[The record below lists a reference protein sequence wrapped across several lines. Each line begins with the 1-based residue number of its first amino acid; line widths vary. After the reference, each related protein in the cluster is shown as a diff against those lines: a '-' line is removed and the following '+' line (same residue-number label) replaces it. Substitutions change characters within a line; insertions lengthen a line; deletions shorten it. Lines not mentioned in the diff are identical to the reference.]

1 MKTDTD
7 MASFR
12 LDRAISIGLVHPFSH
27 MLRRQRA
34 PRVPI
39 LMYHGMQSEL
49 GARHPYYETNTSRER
64 FAAHMKFL
72 HDNGYSTVN
81 LHEALESMMTGRNGG
96 KRVVI
101 TFDDGFRDF
110 YTHAFPILAEYNFKA
125 TMFIVSGLTGNET
138 VVAEGKE
145 YMTWSEVREIHAHGI
160 QIGSHT
166 VNHPEL
172 YKLSPNQ
179 VEYEVRQSKETIE
192 NELGEAIQSFAYP
205 YAFPEDDKKFTSH
218 LRELLQTHGYE
229 NGVCTIIGTARP
241 DDDWFFMP
249 RLPVNSFD
257 DLRFLE
263 AKLEGGYDWL
273 HKPQYLFKMTKKFW
287 QEQGQAVESR

>member
-1 MKTDTD
+1 MT
-7 MASFR
+7 SFR
-12 LDRAISIGLVHPFSH
+12 LDRAISIGLVHPVSH

-39 LMYHGMQSEL
+39 LMYHGLQSEL
-49 GARHPYYETNTSRER
+49 GARHPYFETNTSREL

-72 HDNGYSTVN
+72 DENGYTTVN
-81 LHEALESMMTGRNGG
+81 LNEALEAMMTGRNSE

-110 YTHAFPILAEYNFKA
+110 YTDAFPILAEYNFKA
-125 TMFIVSGLTGNET
+125 TMFIVSGLTANET
-138 VVAEGKE
+138 VRAEGKE
-145 YMTWSEVREIHAHGI
+145 YMTWAEVREIHARGI

-166 VNHPEL
+166 VSHPEL
-172 YKLSPNQ
+172 YKLTPNQ
-179 VEYEVRQSKETIE
+179 LEYEVRQSKETIE
-192 NELGEAIQSFAYP
+192 DELGEAIQSFAYP
-205 YAFPEDDKKFTSH
+205 YAFPEDDKKFTAR

-229 NGVCTIIGTARP
+229 NGVSTIIGTATAN
-241 DDDWFFMP
+241 DNWFFMP

-287 QEQGQAVESR
+287 QEQGQAIESR

>member
-1 MKTDTD
+1 MSTMTT
-7 MASFR
+7 FR
-12 LDRAISIGLVHPFSH
+12 LDRAISIGLARPVSH

-39 LMYHGMQSEL
+39 LMYHGLQMEV
-49 GARHPYYETNTSRER
+49 GGRHPYFETNTSREQ

-72 HDNGYSTVN
+72 DENGYTTVN
-81 LHEALESMMTGRNGG
+81 LNEALEAMMTGRNSDN
-96 KRVVI
+96 RVVI

-138 VVAEGKE
+138 VRADGKE
-145 YMTWSEVREIHAHGI
+145 YMTWAEVREIHAHGI

-172 YKLSPNQ
+172 YKLSPKE

-192 NELGEAIQSFAYP
+192 DGLGEAIRSFSYP
-205 YAFPEDDKKFTSH
+205 YAFPEQDKKFTAQ
-218 LRELLQTHGYE
+218 LQEMLQTHGYE
-229 NGVCTIIGTARP
+229 NGVSTILGTAGA
-241 DDDWFFMP
+241 DDNWFFMP

-257 DLRFLE
+257 DLRLLN

-273 HKPQYLFKMTKKFW
+273 HAAQKAYKKVIKRFI
-287 QEQGQAVESR
+287 ESPAHH

>member
-1 MKTDTD
+1 MTT
-7 MASFR
+7 FR
-12 LDRAISIGLVHPFSH
+12 LDRAISIGLARPVSH
-27 MLRRQRA
+27 MLRRQSA

-39 LMYHGMQSEL
+39 LMYHGMQSEV
-49 GARHPYYETNTSRER
+49 GGRHPYFETNTSREQ

-72 HDNGYSTVN
+72 DENGYTTVN
-81 LHEALESMMTGRNGG
+81 LNEALEAMMTGRNSEN
-96 KRVVI
+96 RVVI

-125 TMFIVSGLTGNET
+125 TMFIVSGLTANET
-138 VVAEGKE
+138 VRADGKE

-172 YKLSPNQ
+172 YKLSPKE

-192 NELGEAIQSFAYP
+192 DELGEAIQSFAYP

-218 LRELLQTHGYE
+218 LQELLQTHGYE
-229 NGVCTIIGTARP
+229 NGVSTIIGTARS
-241 DDDWFFMP
+241 DDNWFFMP
-249 RLPVNSFD
+249 RLPVNSYD
-257 DLRFLE
+257 DLRFLA

-287 QEQGQAVESR
+287 QEQGQTVESR

>member
-1 MKTDTD
+1 MSTMT
-7 MASFR
+7 AFR
-12 LDRAISIGLVHPFSH
+12 LDRAISIGLVHPVSH
-27 MLRRQRA
+27 MLRKQRA

-39 LMYHGMQSEL
+39 LMYHGMQQEV
-49 GARHPYYETNTSRER
+49 GGRHPYFETNTSRER

-72 HDNGYSTVN
+72 HENGYTTVN
-81 LHEALESMMTGRNGG
+81 LNEALESMMTGRNSE

-101 TFDDGFRDF
+101 TFDDGLRDF

-125 TMFIVSGLTGNET
+125 TMFIVSGLTANET
-138 VVAEGKE
+138 VCADGKE
-145 YMTWSEVREIHAHGI
+145 YMTWAEVREVHARGI

-172 YKLSPNQ
+172 YSLGPKE

-192 NELGEAIQSFAYP
+192 DELGEAIQSFAYP

-218 LRELLQTHGYE
+218 LQELLQTHGYE
-229 NGVCTIIGTARP
+229 NGVCTIIGTATA
-241 DDDWFFMP
+241 DDNWFFMP
-249 RLPVNSFD
+249 RLPVNSHD

-287 QEQGQAVESR
+287 QEQGQPIESR

>member
-1 MKTDTD
+1 
-7 MASFR
+7 
-12 LDRAISIGLVHPFSH
+12 LDRAISIGLARPVSH
-27 MLRRQRA
+27 MLRKQSA

-39 LMYHGMQSEL
+39 LMYHGLQSEV
-49 GARHPYYETNTSRER
+49 GGRHPYFETNTSREQ

-72 HDNGYSTVN
+72 DENGYTTVN
-81 LHEALESMMTGRNGG
+81 LNEALEAMMTGRNSEN
-96 KRVVI
+96 RVVI

-125 TMFIVSGLTGNET
+125 TMFIVSGLTANET
-138 VVAEGKE
+138 VRADGKE
-145 YMTWSEVREIHAHGI
+145 YMTWAEVREIHAHGI

-172 YKLSPNQ
+172 YKLSPKE

-192 NELGEAIQSFAYP
+192 DGLGEAIQSFAYP

-218 LRELLQTHGYE
+218 LQELLQTHGYE
-229 NGVCTIIGTARP
+229 NGVSTIIGTARS
-241 DDDWFFMP
+241 DDNWFFMP
-249 RLPVNSFD
+249 RLPVNSYD
-257 DLRFLE
+257 DLRFLA

-287 QEQGQAVESR
+287 QEQGQPVESR